1 MHRCHTIATHTSEMT
16 SHVRVRSVLDESRI
30 AAKHVRARA
39 RARFLRT
46 HGHASTYC
54 HAHSSGCPC
63 DGACSARASRPSMF
77 FRRGSKEKKHLRSFR
92 WIFNMFH
99 YISLSIIYGKS
110 TFVIVNNLQEIIDI
124 LSFRVFH
131 ITWFVK
137 LTDK

>member
-1 MHRCHTIATHTSEMT
+1 LSYEGTERLRVRERRRKIAAAKKCIVATRWSTHTSEMT

-63 DGACSARASRPSMF
+63 DGACSAREPRGRQCF
-77 FRRGSKEKKHLRSFR
+77 FGVDLKGKNIFDPYAEFLICSTIYLFR
-92 WIFNMFH
+92 
-99 YISLSIIYGKS
+99 
-110 TFVIVNNLQEIIDI
+110 
-124 LSFRVFH
+124 
-131 ITWFVK
+131 
-137 LTDK
+137 